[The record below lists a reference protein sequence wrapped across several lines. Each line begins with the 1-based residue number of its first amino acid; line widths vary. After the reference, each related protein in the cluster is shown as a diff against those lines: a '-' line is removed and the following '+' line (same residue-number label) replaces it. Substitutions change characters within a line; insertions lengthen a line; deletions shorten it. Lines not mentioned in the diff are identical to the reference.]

1 MEQEK
6 HNQNKKNQFSDI
18 LSELRENN
26 RELTYKE
33 IQSFSDLSEENLA
46 QFRQTWNL
54 LSNKRKEMF
63 FELLLV
69 EFMSNTLMDFSEI
82 ALIGLND
89 EDPIIRRG
97 SLKLL
102 MDNRKSYF
110 LDQLISISKQDPDTE
125 VRLDAIS
132 TLGYF
137 LMDMETAE
145 RGKNKAKKV
154 LKALESLME
163 SPDKLT
169 RLRVMEALAYVDH
182 PAIIPLVYASLTSNI
197 DTEIASGLRAVQNSL
212 NQRWAANV
220 IENLDH
226 PNPDVQ
232 YEAIKAVGELQL
244 KRARNRILRL
254 LAQFDQL
261 DDDILDATILTASQ
275 LGGNQVREM
284 IEMIEEVFEDEEDM
298 VDLFEEAKSNLELI
312 DFQKQMAGNPDL
324 KDLFIEESDD
334 ESENIEED
342 YIQILRERIENLP
355 EYEESEDKFEEIEE
369 ENEEGED
376 EDESD
381 YPNRHSHRHSSF
393 SDIDWSH
400 FRIIEDLRKESEDLE
415 DEDFS
420 DLDEFE
426 EDED

>member
-1 MEQEK
+1 MKQEK

-137 LMDMETAE
+137 LMDMEMAE
-145 RGKNKAKKV
+145 RRNNKAKKV
-154 LKALESLME
+154 LKTLESLME

-298 VDLFEEAKSNLELI
+298 VDLFEEAKSNLELV

-324 KDLFIEESDD
+324 KDLFTEESDE
-334 ESENIEED
+334 ESENVEED

-355 EYEESEDKFEEIEE
+355 ECEESEDKFEEIEE
-369 ENEEGED
+369 ENEEEED

>member
-298 VDLFEEAKSNLELI
+298 VDLFEEAKSNLELV
-312 DFQKQMAGNPDL
+312 DFQEQMAGNPDL
-324 KDLFIEESDD
+324 KDLFTKESDD

>member
-261 DDDILDATILTASQ
+261 DDDILDAAILTASQ

-298 VDLFEEAKSNLELI
+298 AELFEEAKSNLELV

-324 KDLFIEESDD
+324 KDLFTEESDD

>member
-1 MEQEK
+1 MKQEK
-6 HNQNKKNQFSDI
+6 NNQNKKNKFSDI

-102 MDNRKSYF
+102 MDNRKSNF
-110 LDQLISISKQDPDTE
+110 LDRLISISKQDPDTE

-137 LMDMETAE
+137 LMDTDMAE
-145 RGKNKAKKV
+145 RGKNKAEKV
-154 LKALESLME
+154 LKTLESLME
-163 SPDKLT
+163 SPDKMT

-182 PAIIPLVYASLTSNI
+182 PSIIPLVYASLTSDI

-212 NQRWAANV
+212 NRRWAANV

-244 KRARNRILRL
+244 KRARNRILSL
-254 LAQFDQL
+254 LARFDQL

-275 LGGNQVREM
+275 LGGNQVKEM
-284 IEMIEEVFEDEEDM
+284 IEMIEEIFEDEEDM
-298 VDLFEEAKSNLELI
+298 AELFEEAKSNLELV

-324 KDLFIEESDD
+324 KDLFTEESDE
-334 ESENIEED
+334 ESENVEED

-355 EYEESEDKFEEIEE
+355 ECEESEDKFEEIEE
-369 ENEEGED
+369 ENEEEED

>member
-1 MEQEK
+1 MKQEK
-6 HNQNKKNQFSDI
+6 NNQNKKNKFSDI

-110 LDQLISISKQDPDTE
+110 LDRLISISKQDPDTE

-137 LMDMETAE
+137 LMDTDTAE
-145 RGKNKAKKV
+145 RGKNKAEKV
-154 LKALESLME
+154 LKTLESLME
-163 SPDKLT
+163 SPDKMT

-182 PAIIPLVYASLTSNI
+182 PSIIPLVYASLTSDI
-197 DTEIASGLRAVQNSL
+197 DAEIASGLRAVQNSL
-212 NQRWAANV
+212 NRRWAANV

-244 KRARNRILRL
+244 KRARNRILSL
-254 LAQFDQL
+254 LARFDQL

-275 LGGNQVREM
+275 LGGNQVKEM
-284 IEMIEEVFEDEEDM
+284 IEMIEEIFEDEEDM
-298 VDLFEEAKSNLELI
+298 AELFEEAKSNLELV

-324 KDLFIEESDD
+324 KDLFTEESDE
-334 ESENIEED
+334 ESENVEED

-355 EYEESEDKFEEIEE
+355 ECEESEDKFEEIEE
-369 ENEEGED
+369 ENEEEED

-393 SDIDWSH
+393 SNIDWSH